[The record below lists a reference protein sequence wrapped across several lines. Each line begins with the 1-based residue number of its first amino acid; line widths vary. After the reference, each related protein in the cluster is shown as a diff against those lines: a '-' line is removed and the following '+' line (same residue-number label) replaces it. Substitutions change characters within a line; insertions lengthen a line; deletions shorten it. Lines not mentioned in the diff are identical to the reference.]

1 MNKHLLLIP
10 LGLAVSLAGLALA
23 QTAPD
28 GLDLETI
35 RKRAG
40 EHASDA
46 EALAANVRQQ
56 AKLLNEDARAVQ
68 VQAQDRRAAYAQS
81 VTPTPSEAS
90 LDFDA
95 MIAGQADAEKA
106 SLAASPRFIAFAS
119 LSMPPAALK
128 ALVRDMTRAG
138 GVTVLRGFPQG
149 DSAAFKKRLSAI
161 WSDRDE
167 AGSLGIDPRL
177 FRAFDIKAAPSFVM
191 LSTDFSP
198 CDGFDCT
205 SPVPPHDRIAGNIS
219 VGEVLETFAAGKGP
233 GAELARLHLR
243 QLEQENRP

>member
-10 LGLAVSLAGLALA
+10 LGLAASLAGLALA

-35 RKRAG
+35 RKRAA

-68 VQAQDRRAAYAQS
+68 VEAQDRRAAYAQS
-81 VTPTPSEAS
+81 ITPAPSDAP
-90 LDFDA
+90 LNFDA
-95 MIAGQADAEKA
+95 MIAEQAEAEKA

-138 GVTVLRGFPQG
+138 GVTVLRGFPHG
-149 DSAAFKKRLSAI
+149 DSAAFKKRLAEI

-177 FRAFDIKAAPSFVM
+177 FRSFDIKAVPSFVM

-205 SPVPPHDRIAGNIS
+205 SAVPPHDRIAGNIS
-219 VGEVLETFAAGKGP
+219 VGEVLETFADGKGP